1 MTKIREGY
9 KETEIGVIPEDW
21 EVEKSESFENIKVE
35 EIELEPIVE
44 FLEKGNNIDW
54 FEFTVKYLIDGITY
68 TRKELQKLIE
78 YNEDGEA
85 FIK

>member
-1 MTKIREGY
+1 MEIQKFLTEG
-9 KETEIGVIPEDW
+9 VPHIPEDW

-54 FEFTVKYLIDGITY
+54 FDTY
-68 TRKELQKLIE
+68 ASTI
-78 YNEDGEA
+78 
-85 FIK
+85 